1 MHMHPIIQALLLSLA
16 SLPAVLSAQQ
26 LRLQHIRSLSI
37 PSDDGQQGVATDGK
51 YLYVQNTQ
59 QLFQYNLNGKL
70 LHASS
75 RLTLHHGG
83 IAWVAGKLYCAVSG
97 CEPTGS
103 PVQRVHVYDPQ
114 TFQLLQQH
122 DVSRHFSICAGGIAY
137 RRNHFY
143 VAASFFDND
152 HMDTI
157 VQFTAHFN
165 HVKTYQVPIRSPF
178 GIQGLEYLP
187 DSDQFQIHSHGKDF
201 YRINARFDQASLV
214 RGKAAFDLQ
223 DLTRLDNQTLL
234 INHRDAA
241 KLVFVRVL
249 TDGR

>member
-59 QLFQYNLNGKL
+59 QLFRYDLTGKL
-70 LHASS
+70 LHTSS
-75 RLTLHHGG
+75 RFTLHHGG

-97 CEPTGS
+97 CEPNGS

-114 TFQLLQQH
+114 TFQRLQQH
-122 DVSRHFSICAGGIAY
+122 DVSRHFTICAGGVAY

-143 VAASFFDND
+143 VAASFFDNE

-157 VQFTAHFN
+157 VQFNAQFN
-165 HVKTYQVPIRSPF
+165 HVKTHRVPFRSPF

-187 DSDQFQIHSHGKDF
+187 DSDQFQIHSHGQDF
-201 YRINARFDQASLV
+201 YRINARFDPQSLV
-214 RGKAAFDLQ
+214 RGKAAFELQ
-223 DLTRLDNQTLL
+223 DLARLDNQTLL

-241 KLVFVRVL
+241 KLLFVRVI
-249 TDGR
+249 TNGR